1 MRRNDS
7 YLEYAANLDR
17 GKIKKL
23 PLIRGDPADEA
34 TKLIMKT
41 VVKTPVAHMYT
52 LKGRGEKEAFKNLRL
67 YCEIVAQNTNSQ
79 HGSQQQSGCVR
90 AGGERLG
97 WRSES
102 SGEGGGH
109 FTPVIGALYAR
120 MPKMSCKNK

>member
-67 YCEIVAQNTNSQ
+67 YCEIVEY
-79 HGSQQQSGCVR
+79 QQPTWKSTTEWLRSC
-90 AGGERLG
+90 GGRE
-97 WRSES
+97 
-102 SGEGGGH
+102 
-109 FTPVIGALYAR
+109 TR
-120 MPKMSCKNK
+120 MAVGKFG